1 MQTLTC
7 TVKEKDIHVKVMTH
21 EGSAL
26 ATLATVV
33 AVNGDRSI
41 RISLIKAFMQYKARI
56 VSAKDEQYIY
66 NIPPYIDVFYHDVH

>member
-7 TVKEKDIHVKVMTH
+7 TVKEKDIHVKVMRH
-21 EGSAL
+21 EGSAF
-26 ATLATVV
+26 ATFATVV

-41 RISLIKAFMQYKARI
+41 RVSLKTFMQYKARI

-66 NIPPYIDVFYHDVH
+66 TIY